1 MSMDT
6 LDTFEIARPVRRLT
20 VAIGLFDGPFAVQ
33 SALRDLAN
41 HGFGFDRIRVFTSA
55 EAGSC
60 DRLSGNLAR
69 AAGAAEAAGAAGAAE
84 AAGAPAGAAAYRPVA
99 VETGSDAITCIR
111 DIVRQALTA
120 SANAIAGPAAS
131 GGPAG
136 PAQRDGVD
144 ETPTI
149 WGLERQASSLRQ
161 HLSGGGSVLIV
172 RIESA
177 DEQRAVC
184 SMLLHYADRG
194 VQTHQLRYGRP
205 ASEMVGHSLHS

>member
-1 MSMDT
+1 MDT

-69 AAGAAEAAGAAGAAE
+69 AAGAAEAAGV
-84 AAGAPAGAAAYRPVA
+84 PAGAAAYRPVA

-131 GGPAG
+131 GAPAG